1 LKTLSGTI
9 GCVNESVSRCDFFPT
24 FCHISAFGIFYK
36 EVRRLFEAYGIHV
49 TTAILEQSQGPKVLK
64 AIDPYSFF
72 SRNAKEEQV
81 HAIPGL
87 CCFMVRDLSCLLA
100 TLVTISSAWIQV

>member
-1 LKTLSGTI
+1 MLLQLYLSK
-9 GCVNESVSRCDFFPT
+9 
-24 FCHISAFGIFYK
+24 A
-36 EVRRLFEAYGIHV
+36 
-49 TTAILEQSQGPKVLK
+49 KVLK

-72 SRNAKEEQV
+72 SRNAKAEQI

-100 TLVTISSAWIQV
+100 TLSTILST